1 MSSGTTAIPEI
12 NRHPRFRRLAAYLA
26 SKAPPG
32 KLPGRQHIDPLEIP
46 DLLPY
51 LMLIDVVPQQIGPPH
66 YRLRLV
72 GTEVVEIQG
81 SDNTGRYV
89 EDVLTAEEGGEIRRR
104 YDDLVGSRQPQYRMG
119 TVATLGREH
128 VNYERIA
135 FPIAADGEHVNM
147 LIFIFAREEPSV
159 SRFIRKP

>member
-1 MSSGTTAIPEI
+1 MVRGID
-12 NRHPRFRRLAAYLA
+12 RHPRFQRLAEYLA

-51 LMLIDVVPQQIGPPH
+51 VMLIDVMAQQVGPPR

-72 GTEVVEIQG
+72 GTEVVKIQG

-89 EDVLTAEEGGEIRRR
+89 EDVLTATEGEAIRSGYDEILRSHQAE
-104 YDDLVGSRQPQYRMG
+104 YHSGV
-119 TVATLGREH
+119 VATPGREH
-128 VNYERIA
+128 VAYERIA
-135 FPIAADGEHVNM
+135 FPLAADGEHVSM
-147 LIFIFAREEPSV
+147 LILVFVEGSASGR
-159 SRFIRKP
+159 